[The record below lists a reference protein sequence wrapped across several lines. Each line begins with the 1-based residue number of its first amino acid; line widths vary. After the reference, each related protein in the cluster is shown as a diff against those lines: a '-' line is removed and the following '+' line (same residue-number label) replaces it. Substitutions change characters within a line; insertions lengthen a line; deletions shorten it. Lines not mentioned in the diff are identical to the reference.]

1 MSFWGGHGWGISKGS
16 DPGWLGVV
24 FGFWVPVLGFWKF
37 SLETCYQ
44 ESMAVAAAMA
54 LAGWLYA

>member
-1 MSFWGGHGWGISKGS
+1 MAGGFPRDLIQDGW
-16 DPGWLGVV
+16 GVV

-44 ESMAVAAAMA
+44 ESMA